1 MLIKI
6 IKKIKSLPTSPG
18 VYIFKNKMG
27 IILYVGKATSLK
39 DRVGSYFN
47 LTPTLSLVRRG
58 GWERPIEI
66 SIDQVDDIEIK
77 KTETV
82 LEAYIL
88 EQELIKKWQPKFNVE
103 GKDDRS
109 FSYVIV
115 TKEDFPK
122 FVILRK
128 TDLKNVGTD
137 LVSVRKRH
145 GQIQEGQIRNNNGQ
159 LQNQRG
165 QVEIGKGQTQG
176 LSLQE
181 KQFSKIYGP
190 YISKKNIEIVL
201 KILRKIFPYHQGKQ
215 KTEKGCLDF
224 QIGLCPGPYA
234 GAISKEDYAKNIRSI
249 QMILAG
255 KKKTLLNK
263 LKKEMIVHSE
273 KQEFEKAGK
282 IRNEIFALQ
291 HIQDVALI
299 SKNRDALK
307 CVSTDMTMRIEG
319 YDISNISGKSSV
331 GSMVVFDNTNNVETH
346 FNASGQP
353 NKTSV
358 QPNKSQYRKF
368 KIKTVEGANDIAS
381 MQEVLSRR
389 FSNNWPMPN
398 LIIIDGGQ
406 GHLTAVRQVL
416 KNFHLE
422 IPLLAVAKGSTR
434 KKLDRYIF
442 GSVPEISDEI
452 VEQVRDEAHR
462 FAIAYHKK
470 LRKKNFME

>member
-27 IILYVGKATSLK
+27 VILYVGKATSLK

-58 GWERPIEI
+58 SWERPIEI

-109 FSYVIV
+109 FSYVVI
-115 TKEDFPK
+115 TKEDFPR
-122 FVILRK
+122 FIIVRK
-128 TDLKNVGTD
+128 TDLEKVGTD

-145 GQIQEGQIRNNNGQ
+145 GQIQKGQIRNNNGQ

-165 QVEIGKGQTQG
+165 QVEIRKGQTQG

-299 SKNRDALK
+299 SDGRDEAVPRLYGRMDK
-307 CVSTDMTMRIEG
+307 KQMRIEG

-331 GSMVVFDNTNNVETH
+331 GSMVVFDNANGKIE
-346 FNASGQP
+346 A
-353 NKTSV
+353 NK
-358 QPNKSQYRKF
+358 NQYRKF

-462 FAIAYHKK
+462 FAITYHKK

>member
-18 VYIFKNKMG
+18 VYIFKNKVG

-39 DRVGSYFN
+39 DRVGSYFK
-47 LTPTLSLVRRG
+47 LTPTLG
-58 GWERPIEI
+58 GWERPIET

-109 FSYVIV
+109 FSYVII
-115 TKEDFPK
+115 TEEDFPR
-122 FVILRK
+122 FVISRK

-165 QVEIGKGQTQG
+165 QVEIRKGQTQG

-181 KQFSKIYGP
+181 KQFSGIYGP

-299 SKNRDALK
+299 SDGRDEAVPRLYG
-307 CVSTDMTMRIEG
+307 CVGKKQMRIEG

-331 GSMVVFDNTNNVETH
+331 GSMVVFDNANGKME
-346 FNASGQP
+346 A
-353 NKTSV
+353 NK
-358 QPNKSQYRKF
+358 NQYRKF

-462 FAIAYHKK
+462 FAITYHKK